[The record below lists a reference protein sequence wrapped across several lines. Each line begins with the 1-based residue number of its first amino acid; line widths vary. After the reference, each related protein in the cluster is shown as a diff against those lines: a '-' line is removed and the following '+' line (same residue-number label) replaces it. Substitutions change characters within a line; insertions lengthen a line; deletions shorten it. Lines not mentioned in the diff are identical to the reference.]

1 MWWTER
7 MLAAGVLVLTTFAA
21 PAGAADKLVV
31 GTGVDPSL
39 AQFYLGVEA
48 GIFKKHGLDVEV
60 KLFGTASAS
69 TPSLIP
75 GDIQASLT
83 SVTAGVLAHAR
94 APKVVLVG
102 MTNVAA
108 DLYGVLAESGITTV
122 PALRGQKVGVAIGTG
137 SEQFAIQLLERSG
150 MTLKDVQVVNVEPPE
165 MVAALQRGNVVA
177 IFAFEPW
184 ITRGKMA
191 LGERVRGLPGT
202 DFYTV
207 QNHLVMTRDWIER
220 NRETALRLLRAVKE
234 AGEFA
239 RERPEEATRMVSK
252 FLKLDL
258 ELVKALMPKNSFR
271 LVLDDTAMEYMKK
284 QTDALIATKRLQ
296 GPFDYKGYVYP
307 DLLREIDPKA
317 VSYTT
322 LQ

>member
-1 MWWTER
+1 
-7 MLAAGVLVLTTFAA
+7 
-21 PAGAADKLVV
+21 
-31 GTGVDPSL
+31 
-39 AQFYLGVEA
+39 
-48 GIFKKHGLDVEV
+48 
-60 KLFGTASAS
+60 
-69 TPSLIP
+69 
-75 GDIQASLT
+75 
-83 SVTAGVLAHAR
+83 
-94 APKVVLVG
+94 
-102 MTNVAA
+102 MTNVAT
-108 DLYGVLAESGITTV
+108 DLYGVLAESGVTTV

-137 SEQFAIQLLERSG
+137 SEQFGIQLLERSG

-191 LGERVRGLPGT
+191 LGERVRTLPGT

-207 QNHLVMTRDWIER
+207 QNHLVMMRDWFER

-239 RERPEEATRMVSK
+239 RERSEEATRMVSK
-252 FLKLDL
+252 FLKVDL